1 MPESAPLSPD
11 LLQPFLTLFFTMLG
25 SLLGSFSNVV
35 ILRMAEGRSVVFPP
49 SCCPHCKHQLSP
61 LDLIPVFGWVF
72 LLGRCR
78 YCRAPISIQYPLVEA
93 TAAALTG
100 SAFARHG
107 LSPAFVATAAWSLI
121 WLIVSIMH
129 LRREA
134 TTPRPFLWPL
144 GYRLLL
150 GLLMAPVNA
159 AAWGVALAG
168 GAITGAIIRLRH
180 PHALPLAWFGAVTAG
195 LVSTPHLGNA
205 APLLL
210 LAVLLPALQ
219 TGKYALDAAV
229 TALFFWNLAGIAACA
244 WTGSFGW

>member
-1 MPESAPLSPD
+1 MPESAPLAPD
-11 LLQPFLTLFFTMLG
+11 LLQPFLTVFFTMLG

-61 LDLIPVFGWVF
+61 LDLIPVFGWVL

-100 SAFARHG
+100 SAFAHHG

-129 LRREA
+129 LRQEA
-134 TTPRPFLWPL
+134 VSPSPFLWPL

-150 GLLMAPVNA
+150 GLLVAPVNA

-168 GAITGAIIRLRH
+168 GVVAGMIIRLRH
-180 PHALPLAWFGAVTAG
+180 PQLQPLTWFGAATAG
-195 LVSTPHLGNA
+195 LVSTFHLGGLF
-205 APLLL
+205 PLLL
-210 LAVLLPALQ
+210 ALALLPALK
-219 TGKYALDAAV
+219 TGATARNAAV
-229 TALFFWNLAGIAACA
+229 TAMFFWNLAGIAACV
-244 WTGSFGW
+244 WTGGFGW